1 MNGYYWIYLAMLGF
15 LFWYEFTRQPD
26 RKRLIYYVACGFL
39 ILLYAIQ
46 DGSVSIDIAE
56 YMRQYAI
63 IPDLGFGQMLTH
75 KFEIGYV
82 LLCWILERLF
92 DSERVLVLAMAL
104 IILPLFAKSFRQETE
119 DPMVALMAFLAL
131 GMYLHA
137 IIFWRQLAAMA
148 ILTLS
153 YRYIRQRKPI
163 PFLLVM
169 LAAMCFHKTAVVFLG
184 LYIIYN
190 IPINKWLLVGCAVL
204 SVVLGV
210 FGKPIIHFGISV
222 IYPRYLPHTLESL
235 GGGTLL
241 ALFWVVTLL
250 SYWILRDRLDEPAV
264 RLPFLMILIAATI
277 QPICFAFF
285 WWLRIVLFFRIGL
298 VPMTALLYTAMFRDT
313 ENNRL
318 LMLIGSISPG
328 ARERVQGW
336 YGKAWFRVAT
346 LLALFA
352 VLFAWYVSELDGG
365 RYVMAPVTF

>member
-15 LFWYEFTRQPD
+15 LFWYEFTKQPD
-26 RKRLIYYVACGFL
+26 RKKLIYYAACGFL
-39 ILLYAIQ
+39 ILLYAVQ
-46 DGSVSIDIAE
+46 DGSVSIDIEE
-56 YMRQYAI
+56 YMRQYAAI
-63 IPDLGFGQMLTH
+63 SDLSFAQMLTH

-82 LLCWILERLF
+82 LLCRILALLF

-104 IILPLFAKSFRQETE
+104 IILPLFARSFRQETE
-119 DPMVALMAFLAL
+119 DPMVALTAFLAL

-148 ILTLS
+148 ILTFS
-153 YRYIRQRKPI
+153 YRYIRQRKLI

-184 LYIIYN
+184 LYVIYN
-190 IPINKWLLVGCAVL
+190 IPINKWLLAGCAAL
-204 SVVLGV
+204 SVVLGI
-210 FGKPIIHFGISV
+210 FGRQIIRFGIAV
-222 IYPRYLPHTLESL
+222 IYPRYLTHPLQVM
-235 GGGTLL
+235 GGETLL
-241 ALFWVVTLL
+241 ALLWTVTLL
-250 SYWILRDRLDEPAV
+250 SYWVLKDRLNEPAV

-298 VPMTALLYTAMFRDT
+298 VPMTALLYTAMFRNT

-318 LMLIGSISPG
+318 LMLIGSISPE
-328 ARERVQGW
+328 ARKRVQGW
-336 YGKAWFRVAT
+336 YGKAWFRAAT
-346 LLALFA
+346 LLALFG
-352 VLFAWYVSELDGG
+352 VLFVWYVSELEGG